1 MNVLD
6 RAAEF
11 EHRKHRFVTTSD
23 RIIASREVK
32 GLILEINDIYKKTK
46 ESHLM
51 DLMKR
56 LTVIKQKIEKRLKG
70 RPLTSN

>member
-1 MNVLD
+1 MDVLE

-32 GLILEINDIYKKTK
+32 GLILEINDIYKSFIIDRFLNSLRASDSPTNY
-46 ESHLM
+46 SYNSW
-51 DLMKR
+51 
-56 LTVIKQKIEKRLKG
+56 I
-70 RPLTSN
+70 